1 MQMLQRFIVDRAIA
15 LSIDNGVSSRK
26 SDQEIR
32 LEIIKV
38 LGITSIPKSS
48 KAPAFL
54 EDVPF
59 DGFTIRKLI
68 FEPVPN
74 FPISAHLYLPE
85 GTGPFPAV
93 VHTPGHWMEDAKLAA
108 EVQRF
113 NINLVKSGIAVL
125 CYDPMGQ
132 GERRIGWHQH
142 GQLAPLLVGITTV
155 GLMVNETLAGVDLLS
170 NLESIDAERIGVVG
184 ASGGGFVSIFA
195 AIIDER
201 IKASAIGCIVNT
213 HVSQIRDAAFGTGW
227 DSWID
232 LCNQIPE
239 LSATATMG
247 KLLSTILDRK
257 LIVANSLNDPGFPI
271 AGAREVAAEVRAI
284 ATGTQKEKN
293 FEYKEVPGA
302 HGLHP
307 EMSSAL
313 ITFLSSC
320 LNAEM
325 HIDTNTSLAFNPQ
338 WPVAHE
344 LASAE
349 NPQPFAP
356 LPTQGT
362 CFEKHID
369 VNLPL
374 VQLTES
380 ISNQLKLDRAPLTRE
395 GLQEFLGSFPEKS
408 HQRPNV
414 IDHKSVESGYL
425 QTLKIHSED
434 GIELDALLLLP
445 KNWSDKFSGVFV
457 ILHKDGGAAALE
469 SVEAVKAHELGY
481 AIFSPDLRGTG
492 KQSCSEF
499 ETASAAWMLDRDLLN
514 QRVWDCL
521 TSIDFLSHRYST
533 GQQIDKSN
541 IVMWGQNEF
550 GLLALIAAALDP
562 RISKVGSTGI
572 GSFSDLITLNSDIS
586 PMFYKQNLLRSFD
599 SPELRDLVAPRGSAI
614 GSPQEGIQDV
624 LEEFLSSTS
633 R

>member
-1 MQMLQRFIVDRAIA
+1 MLQRFIVDRAIA
-15 LSIDNGVSSRK
+15 LSIDNGVSSKK

-32 LEIIKV
+32 LEIINA
-38 LGITSIPKSS
+38 LGIPAIPKSS
-48 KAPAFL
+48 KEHLFL
-54 EDVPF
+54 EEVPF

-170 NLESIDAERIGVVG
+170 SLECIDAERIGVVG

-213 HVSQIRDAAFGTGW
+213 HISQIRDAAFGTGW

-239 LSATATMG
+239 LSAIATMG
-247 KLLSTILDRK
+247 KLLSTILERK
-257 LIVANSLNDPGFPI
+257 LIVVNSLNDPGFPI
-271 AGAREVAAEVRAI
+271 AGAREVASEVREI
-284 ATGTQKEKN
+284 AQGTHKETN
-293 FEYKEVPGA
+293 FEYKEVAGA
-302 HGLHP
+302 HGLHS
-307 EMSSAL
+307 EMSTAL
-313 ITFLSSC
+313 ITFLTSR

-325 HIDTNTSLAFNPQ
+325 HLDPNTSLSFDPQ
-338 WPVAHE
+338 WPISHE
-344 LASAE
+344 RASAE
-349 NPQPFAP
+349 SPQPFAP
-356 LPTQGT
+356 LPTTGT
-362 CFEKHID
+362 CFEKCID
-369 VNLPL
+369 TNLPL
-374 VQLTES
+374 VQLTVS

-395 GLQEFLGSFPEKS
+395 ALQEFLGPFPERS

-414 IDHKSVESGYL
+414 IDHKSVERGYL
-425 QTLKIHSED
+425 QTLKIHSEP

-445 KNWSDKFSGVFV
+445 RNWFDEFSGVFV
-457 ILHKDGGAAALE
+457 MLHKDGGAAALE
-469 SVEAVKAHELGY
+469 SAEALEALENGY

-492 KQSCSEF
+492 IQSCSEF
-499 ETASAAWMLDRDLLN
+499 ETATAAWMLDRDLLN
-514 QRVWDCL
+514 QRLWDCL
-521 TSIDFLSHRYST
+521 VSIDFLSHRYST
-533 GQQIDKSN
+533 GQQIDKGN
-541 IVMWGQNEF
+541 IVMWGHNEC
-550 GLLALIAAALDP
+550 GLLALIAATLDS
-562 RISKVGSTGI
+562 RITKVGSTGI
-572 GSFSDLITLNSDIS
+572 GSFSELIILNSEIS
-586 PMFYKQNLLRSFD
+586 PMFYKHNLLRSFD
-599 SPELRDLVAPRGSAI
+599 SPELLTLIAPRRSAI
-614 GSPQEGIQDV
+614 GSPLEGIQKV
-624 LEEFLSSTS
+624 IKGFLSSTS